1 MMSNSFAR
9 SLWGQLRTE
18 TVGLQG
24 VRLSLPCRKPQSQ
37 LGGSGLTRGSRH
49 SLQRTEQRIAG
60 SQGQRVHVQLR
71 REEGDFLEEEAMH
84 QP

>member
-1 MMSNSFAR
+1 MTSDSFAR

-18 TVGLQG
+18 AAGLQG

-37 LGGSGLTRGSRH
+37 TGGSGLTRESRH
-49 SLQRTEQRIAG
+49 SLQRTGHRIAG
-60 SQGQRVHVQLR
+60 SQGQRVHVQPR
-71 REEGDFLEEEAMH
+71 REEGDFLGEEAVH